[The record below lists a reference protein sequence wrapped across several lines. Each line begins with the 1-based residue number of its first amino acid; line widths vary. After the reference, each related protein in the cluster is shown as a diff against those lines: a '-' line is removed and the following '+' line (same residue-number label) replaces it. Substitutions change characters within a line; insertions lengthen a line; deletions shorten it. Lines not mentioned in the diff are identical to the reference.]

1 MGTFGSSMAGSMA
14 GSMIGNTLFGGGG
27 GAPAPAAVE
36 AAPAPAGYTPA
47 PPMGPTCAME
57 SRHFLECMSQA
68 NDDMN
73 YCRQYYDA
81 FKMCSCARAHSSR
94 PTLVARPVPTTAAW
108 HHRCSVSP
116 LPVPC
121 SAIAD
126 DAVSAALP
134 GAFPPGRGPPP
145 LVSPRRTRRETD
157 SWCATG
163 TPTRLHAPSPEEAAR
178 AGFSR

>member
-1 MGTFGSSMAGSMA
+1 MMGTFGSSMAGSMA

-81 FKMCSCARAHSSR
+81 FKMCSSQSQMMQ
-94 PTLVARPVPTTAAW
+94 
-108 HHRCSVSP
+108 
-116 LPVPC
+116 
-121 SAIAD
+121 
-126 DAVSAALP
+126 
-134 GAFPPGRGPPP
+134 
-145 LVSPRRTRRETD
+145 
-157 SWCATG
+157 
-163 TPTRLHAPSPEEAAR
+163 
-178 AGFSR
+178 

>member
-1 MGTFGSSMAGSMA
+1 MMGTFGSSMAGSMA

-108 HHRCSVSP
+108 HHRRSVSP

-126 DAVSAALP
+126 DAVSAALTE
-134 GAFPPGRGPPP
+134 AWSTWAPPP
-145 LVSPRRTRRETD
+145 SAGAA
-157 SWCATG
+157 AT
-163 TPTRLHAPSPEEAAR
+163 HAAR
-178 AGFSR
+178 YR

>member
-1 MGTFGSSMAGSMA
+1 MMGTFGSSMAGSMA

-94 PTLVARPVPTTAAW
+94 PTLVARPVPTPPHGT
-108 HHRCSVSP
+108 
-116 LPVPC
+116 
-121 SAIAD
+121 
-126 DAVSAALP
+126 AALP
-134 GAFPPGRGPPP
+134 PPP
-145 LVSPRRTRRETD
+145 S
-157 SWCATG
+157 
-163 TPTRLHAPSPEEAAR
+163 PSPSHCLPSR
-178 AGFSR
+178 AVQRNRR

>member
-1 MGTFGSSMAGSMA
+1 MMGTFGSSMAGSMA

-81 FKMCSCARAHSSR
+81 FKMCSCARAHYSR
-94 PTLVARPVPTTAAW
+94 PTRAHPRRMAPPRCLCHPR
-108 HHRCSVSP
+108 HHRPRLRHLTVS

-126 DAVSAALP
+126 DAVSAALT
-134 GAFPPGRGPPP
+134 GAWSTWAPPP
-145 LVSPRRTRRETD
+145 SA
-157 SWCATG
+157 CA
-163 TPTRLHAPSPEEAAR
+163 AATHVAR
-178 AGFSR
+178 YR